1 MKKLYILFL
10 LMSFSGLAQKNVTI
24 TKIIETGCPTPFVKS
39 VELYVDGTV
48 DFSTE
53 VVLNYMQNGGP
64 WAAIQIDVT
73 GFGIISNKFIYIIR
87 DVALMQAEF
96 PSTTFETDNTQP
108 GFNTIVVGTATN
120 GDDGYQ
126 VVLNGNVVSQFG
138 KTETDADLDTE
149 SNWNHNDA
157 VAIRISGNPDLGTWN
172 PADWQITAEDDLD
185 ANTSC
190 QTAGATNLETYFNT
204 LGGTYPL
211 GSGSGWTLSSNEF
224 TKSELFIFPNP
235 VNNGLVNIKS
245 NLSGDKNIELF
256 DVMGRS
262 VINTKLNTDVL
273 DVRSLGSGLYLL
285 KVTIEDRSSINKIL
299 IK

>member
-24 TKIIETGCPTPFVKS
+24 TKVIEAGCAIPFVKS

-48 DFSTE
+48 NFSTE

-64 WAAIQIDVT
+64 WAANQIDVS

-108 GFNTIVVGTATN
+108 GFNTIVVSTATN

-138 KTETDADLDTE
+138 KTDTDADDDPCAC
-149 SNWNHNDA
+149 WNHNDA
-157 VAIRISGNPDLGTWN
+157 VASRISGNPDLGTWN
-172 PADWQITAEDDLD
+172 PADWVITAEDVLD
-185 ANTSC
+185 AETSC
-190 QTAGATNLETYFNT
+190 QGGNGIEAFLAG

-211 GSGSGWTLSSNEF
+211 GSGSGWTLSSNDF
-224 TKSELFIFPNP
+224 TKTELSIFPNP
-235 VNNGLVNIKS
+235 ANDGLVTIKS
-245 NLSGDKNIELF
+245 SLSGVKNVELF
-256 DVMGRS
+256 DIMGRS
-262 VINTKLNTDVL
+262 VLSRELNSEVL
-273 DVRSLGSGLYLL
+273 DVHSVGSGIYLL
-285 KVTIEDRSSINKIL
+285 KVSMENRSSTFKLVIN
-299 IK
+299 